1 LRWDDLQKG
10 APFLLSTPYYHSEHL
25 GWLGNRSS
33 AIASSRAFWNLAG
46 DLSRAN
52 IISQSQQKIY
62 DNFVHKFTNGAY
74 PMMPAIL
81 QDPFAVETNE
91 LQEPVGFSFEDPD
104 LEREPATTLG
114 LDFFGPEK
122 VQQHVLP
129 STVLAHTGEIK
140 KGKKRFSYARMP
152 DEAPESVTTK
162 KPRQE
167 MSQDTAPAMIDK
179 RQEMSQDTPP
189 AVIDKR
195 QKMSQDTP
203 PAMIE
208 TRQEMSRDT
217 PPAMIEKIKQIT
229 KESFIEAAARQAREQ
244 VLQSM
249 TKGITPVVPQT
260 PPGWFV
266 CTLVAGCRQSFST
279 RSGLLDHQ
287 RVYHKDEYKPPAR
300 TSGQYVCDI
309 VDGCRNSY
317 PKPRGLRD
325 HQLRAHREEY
335 KKLQEALKSIGKEG
349 RERGN

>member
-25 GWLGNRSS
+25 GWLGSRTSTV
-33 AIASSRAFWNLAG
+33 AASRAFWNLAG

-52 IISQSQQKIY
+52 IILQSQQKIY

-74 PMMPAIL
+74 PITIL
-81 QDPFAVETNE
+81 QDPFAVETNN
-91 LQEPVGFSFEDPD
+91 LQEPVGFSFVDPD

-122 VQQHVLP
+122 VQQQVLP

-140 KGKKRFSYARMP
+140 KGKKRFSDARMP
-152 DEAPESVTTK
+152 DEALESVATK
-162 KPRQE
+162 KPKQE
-167 MSQDTAPAMIDK
+167 MSQDTAPVMIDK
-179 RQEMSQDTPP
+179 RQEMSQDTPS

-208 TRQEMSRDT
+208 TRQKMSRDKA
-217 PPAMIEKIKQIT
+217 PAMIEKIKQIT

-244 VLQSM
+244 
-249 TKGITPVVPQT
+249 GVVPQT

-266 CTLVAGCRQSFST
+266 CTLVAGCRQSFPT
-279 RSGLLDHQ
+279 RSGLLGHQ

-300 TSGQYVCDI
+300 TSGQYVCEI
-309 VDGCRNSY
+309 VDGCRNTF

-335 KKLQEALKSIGKEG
+335 EKLQEALKSIGKEG
-349 RERGN
+349 RERGS

>member
-25 GWLGNRSS
+25 GWLGNRTSTV
-33 AIASSRAFWNLAG
+33 AASRAFWNLAG

-52 IISQSQQKIY
+52 IILQSQQKIY

-74 PMMPAIL
+74 PITIL
-81 QDPFAVETNE
+81 QDPFAVETNN
-91 LQEPVGFSFEDPD
+91 LQEPVGFSFVDPD

-122 VQQHVLP
+122 VQQQVLP

-140 KGKKRFSYARMP
+140 KGKKRFSDARMP
-152 DEAPESVTTK
+152 DEALESVATK
-162 KPRQE
+162 KP
-167 MSQDTAPAMIDK
+167 K
-179 RQEMSQDTPP
+179 QEMSQDTPP

-208 TRQEMSRDT
+208 TRQEMSRDKA
-217 PPAMIEKIKQIT
+217 PAMIEKIKQIT

-244 VLQSM
+244 
-249 TKGITPVVPQT
+249 GVVPQT

-266 CTLVAGCRQSFST
+266 CTLVAGCRQSFPT
-279 RSGLLDHQ
+279 RSGLLGHQ

-300 TSGQYVCDI
+300 TSGQYVCEI
-309 VDGCRNSY
+309 VDGCRNTF

-335 KKLQEALKSIGKEG
+335 EKLQEALKSIGKEG
-349 RERGN
+349 RERGS

>member
-25 GWLGNRSS
+25 GWLGNRTSTV
-33 AIASSRAFWNLAG
+33 AASRAFWNLAG

-52 IISQSQQKIY
+52 IILQSQQKIY

-74 PMMPAIL
+74 PITIL
-81 QDPFAVETNE
+81 QDPFAVETNN
-91 LQEPVGFSFEDPD
+91 LQEPVGFSFVDPD

-122 VQQHVLP
+122 VQQQVLP

-140 KGKKRFSYARMP
+140 KGKKRFSDARMP
-152 DEAPESVTTK
+152 DEALESVATK
-162 KPRQE
+162 KPKQE
-167 MSQDTAPAMIDK
+167 MSQDTAPVMIDK
-179 RQEMSQDTPP
+179 RQEMSQDTPS

-195 QKMSQDTP
+195 QKMSQ
-203 PAMIE
+203 
-208 TRQEMSRDT
+208 DT

-244 VLQSM
+244 
-249 TKGITPVVPQT
+249 GVVPQT

-266 CTLVAGCRQSFST
+266 CTLVAGCRQSFPT
-279 RSGLLDHQ
+279 RSGLLGHQ

-300 TSGQYVCDI
+300 TSGQYVCEI
-309 VDGCRNSY
+309 VDGCRNTF

-335 KKLQEALKSIGKEG
+335 EKLQEALKSIGKEG
-349 RERGN
+349 RERGS

>member
-1 LRWDDLQKG
+1 L
-10 APFLLSTPYYHSEHL
+10 TPYYHSEHF
-25 GWLGNRSS
+25 GWVGSRTSTV
-33 AIASSRAFWNLAG
+33 AASKVFWNLAG

-52 IISQSQQKIY
+52 IILQSQQKIY
-62 DNFVHKFTNGAY
+62 DNFVHKFTNGAH
-74 PMMPAIL
+74 PITIL
-81 QDPFAVETNE
+81 QDPFAVETNN
-91 LQEPVGFSFEDPD
+91 LQEPVGFSFVDAD

-140 KGKKRFSYARMP
+140 KGKKRDSYARMP
-152 DEAPESVTTK
+152 DEAPESVATK

-167 MSQDTAPAMIDK
+167 MSQDTA
-179 RQEMSQDTPP
+179 
-189 AVIDKR
+189 
-195 QKMSQDTP
+195 
-203 PAMIE
+203 
-208 TRQEMSRDT
+208 
-217 PPAMIEKIKQIT
+217 PAMIEKIKQIT

-260 PPGWFV
+260 PPGSFV
-266 CTLVAGCRQSFST
+266 CTLVAGCRQSFPT

-287 RVYHKDEYKPPAR
+287 RLYHKDEYKPPAR

-309 VDGCRNSY
+309 VDGCRNSF

-335 KKLQEALKSIGKEG
+335 NKLQEALKSIGKEG
-349 RERGN
+349 QERGS

>member
-25 GWLGNRSS
+25 GWLGNRTSTV
-33 AIASSRAFWNLAG
+33 AASRAFWNLAG

-52 IISQSQQKIY
+52 IILQSQQKIY

-74 PMMPAIL
+74 PITIL
-81 QDPFAVETNE
+81 QDPFAVETNN
-91 LQEPVGFSFEDPD
+91 LQEPVGFSFVDPD

-122 VQQHVLP
+122 VQQQVLP

-140 KGKKRFSYARMP
+140 KGKKRFSDARMP
-152 DEAPESVTTK
+152 DEALESVATK
-162 KPRQE
+162 KPKQE
-167 MSQDTAPAMIDK
+167 MSQDTAPVMIDK
-179 RQEMSQDTPP
+179 RQEMSQDTPS

-195 QKMSQDTP
+195 QKMSQ
-203 PAMIE
+203 
-208 TRQEMSRDT
+208 DT

-244 VLQSM
+244 
-249 TKGITPVVPQT
+249 GVVPQT

-266 CTLVAGCRQSFST
+266 CTLVAGCRQSFPT
-279 RSGLLDHQ
+279 RSGLLGHQ

-300 TSGQYVCDI
+300 TSGQYVCEI
-309 VDGCRNSY
+309 VDGCRNTF

-349 RERGN
+349 RERGS